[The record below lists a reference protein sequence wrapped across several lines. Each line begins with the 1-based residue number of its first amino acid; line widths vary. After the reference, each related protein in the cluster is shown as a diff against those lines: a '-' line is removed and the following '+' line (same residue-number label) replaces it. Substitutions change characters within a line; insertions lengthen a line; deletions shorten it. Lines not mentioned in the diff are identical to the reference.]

1 MTVKV
6 HTDQFINTVIAS
18 HFWLILVLCE
28 IVACHQEERPF
39 EMRKKVLRNQF
50 INAVI
55 ASPFW
60 LILVGCVIVLSIS
73 EGGLSVYVA
82 QTGSVKF

>member
-6 HTDQFINTVIAS
+6 HTDQFVNTVIGS

-28 IVACHQEERPF
+28 IAACHKEERPF
-39 EMRKKVLRNQF
+39 EMRKKVLTNQF

-60 LILVGCVIVLSIS
+60 LILVGCVILLSIS
-73 EGGLSVYVA
+73 GGGLNVYVA
-82 QTGSVKF
+82 QSGSV